1 MKGVAVERSALRN
14 ASLAFAAGLS
24 LVLLGC
30 GQKAPAPAETPAAAP
45 AAGATGEA
53 AAANLSPEALEE
65 LAAPIALYPDDIL
78 GHVLTAATNPQ
89 EVLDAGN
96 WLLENQKLSGKTLDQ
111 AASKLGM
118 STSMRAL
125 LQFPETVDMMC
136 MNIDWTTRLGQAF
149 TADQG
154 AVLAAVQRLRAQ
166 AQAVGNLKTAGP
178 LKVETEVQNDQT
190 VIVVQPADPK
200 VVYVP
205 QYDPVAVYAPPPA
218 VIPPPA
224 AAAPATAAAPV
235 AATTTVVQE
244 GHSTGALITT
254 GLLAFGAGMLVNE
267 VFNNDDDYYR
277 YQPNYGYGGM
287 YYGGRPYYPPPPGMY
302 RPPYGGG
309 YYPAHGYTRP
319 PNYQHGFNNNTI
331 VVNNQGNSYWNQN
344 RGGGATTLPAR
355 SPITS
360 AKPNRPELAG
370 LDRDAGARRTQPA
383 APKPDWKGQPG
394 YKGQPAA
401 NRAKPAA
408 SGAKSGYNGAKP
420 EYQGARDN
428 MVQNSA
434 RPGAPSAPGQRPQGS
449 YAGAK
454 DRPAAPQAAARP
466 AAKAPVQRPQGAADR
481 GRDATAARSAG
492 NAAPARPNVDRAKV
506 SRPEQKRA
514 PEAAK
519 PAANRTPPSRPQA
532 ANRDAFSGGGNAA
545 SERAASN
552 RGRAST
558 TSSKSAGRAAAKP
571 AAAPAAA
578 GGKKVRR

>member
-1 MKGVAVERSALRN
+1 VERSVMKN
-14 ASLAFAAGLS
+14 AGLAFVAGLS

-30 GQKAPAPAETPAAAP
+30 SQKAPAPAAAP
-45 AAGATGEA
+45 ATEPATA
-53 AAANLSPEALEE
+53 AAASTAAASSWTPEALEE

-96 WLLENQKLSGKTLDQ
+96 WLLENQNLSGKALDQ

-118 STSMRAL
+118 STSMRAV

-136 MNIDWTTRLGQAF
+136 MNIEWTTRLGQAF
-149 TADQG
+149 LADQG

-178 LKVETEVQNDQT
+178 LKVEDEKQGDQT
-190 VIVVQPADPK
+190 VIVIQPADPK

-224 AAAPATAAAPV
+224 AVAPAATTP
-235 AATTTVVQE
+235 ATTTVVQE

-267 VFNNDDDYYR
+267 VFNNNDDYYR

-287 YYGGRPYYPPPPGMY
+287 YYGGRPYYPPPPSMY

-394 YKGQPAA
+394 YSGKSAADGARPA
-401 NRAKPAA
+401 
-408 SGAKSGYNGAKP
+408 YNGARP

-434 RPGAPSAPGQRPQGS
+434 RPNAPATPGQRPQGS

-454 DRPAAPQAAARP
+454 DRPAAPAAAARP
-466 AAKAPVQRPQGAADR
+466 TAKAPVQRPTGAADR
-481 GRDATAARSAG
+481 GRDAMPALAGG
-492 NAAPARPNVDRAKV
+492 NAAQNRPNV
-506 SRPEQKRA
+506 SRPQQNH
-514 PEAAK
+514 AAE
-519 PAANRTPPSRPQA
+519 PAAAAAAHRTPPSRPQA

-545 SERAASN
+545 SERAASD
-552 RGRAST
+552 RGRASVA
-558 TSSKSAGRAAAKP
+558 SSKPAAKAAARP
-571 AAAPAAA
+571 AAAPASA

>member
-1 MKGVAVERSALRN
+1 MERTVMKHAG
-14 ASLAFAAGLS
+14 LAFAAGLS

-30 GQKAPAPAETPAAAP
+30 SQKAPAPAPAAES
-45 AAGATGEA
+45 ATA
-53 AAANLSPEALEE
+53 AAAGTAAASSWTPEALEE

-78 GHVLTAATNPQ
+78 GHLLTAATNPQ

-96 WLLENQKLSGKTLDQ
+96 WLLENQKLSGKSLDQ

-125 LQFPETVDMMC
+125 IQFPETVDMMC
-136 MNIDWTTRLGQAF
+136 MNIEWTTRLGQAF
-149 TADQG
+149 MADQG

-166 AQAVGNLKTAGP
+166 AQSVGNLKTAGP
-178 LKVETEVQNDQT
+178 LKVEEEKQGDQT

-200 VVYVP
+200 VIYVP

-224 AAAPATAAAPV
+224 APVAAAAPAAT
-235 AATTTVVQE
+235 TTTVVQE

-267 VFNNDDDYYR
+267 VFNDDDDYYR

-331 VVNNQGNSYWNQN
+331 VVNNQGSNYWNQN
-344 RGGGATTLPAR
+344 RRDTATTLPAR
-355 SPITS
+355 SPITA

-383 APKPDWKGQPG
+383 AQKPDWKGQPG
-394 YKGQPAA
+394 YNG
-401 NRAKPAA
+401 KPAA
-408 SGAKSGYNGAKP
+408 SGAKPAYNGARP

-434 RPGAPSAPGQRPQGS
+434 RPNAPATPGQRPQGS

-466 AAKAPVQRPQGAADR
+466 TAKAPVQRPTGAADR
-481 GRDATAARSAG
+481 GRDATPALAGG
-492 NAAPARPNVDRAKV
+492 NAAQNRPNV
-506 SRPEQKRA
+506 SRPQQNRA
-514 PEAAK
+514 AEAA
-519 PAANRTPPSRPQA
+519 PAAVSNRTPPSRPQA

-545 SERAASN
+545 TERAASD
-552 RGRAST
+552 RGHASMAA
-558 TSSKSAGRAAAKP
+558 SKSAGRPAAKP

-578 GGKKVRR
+578 GGKKARR